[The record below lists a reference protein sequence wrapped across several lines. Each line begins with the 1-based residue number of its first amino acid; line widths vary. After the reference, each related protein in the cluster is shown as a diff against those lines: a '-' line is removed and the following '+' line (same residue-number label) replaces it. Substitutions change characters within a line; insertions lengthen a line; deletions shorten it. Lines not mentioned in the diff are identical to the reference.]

1 MLRPTALLVTALLL
15 LAPISSLFAQQNPQK
30 KIYIALDDH
39 TDYMWTADEET
50 YRRSFLEMIDY
61 YLELADK
68 TKSNPPE
75 WQSRFHIGGNFW
87 VWQYERNKSPK
98 EFQRLLAGFRSG
110 HLSMPLNSVDQTFGA
125 APMEATLRG
134 MYYAGSL
141 ERRFNLRFPLAIAME
156 NQTLPY
162 GLGSL
167 FAGAGAQYSWK
178 GICGCLTKLE
188 KTTRRPHE
196 IYWWKG
202 MDGSR
207 LLMKWNTMIVGD
219 SGARTMGGYAEAR
232 TPDREIDFVTKDPRF
247 LSIYPYPEV
256 GIFGKGWDDL
266 KTTTDEFV
274 IAAKKNSNADRKVIV
289 SNMVDFF
296 QEFEKNHGAKL
307 PEFNAAFGNEWDL
320 YSASVTGVASRVRRS
335 VEKLRGAE
343 ALAAVV
349 TRKDPQ
355 FLKPRAE
362 EARQT
367 WVNLGLFWEHNWTAD
382 ARDVTREDRN
392 QWGRRL
398 AGQIEKYV
406 DDLQSDAA
414 YALGGMIA
422 AEPSPEANRRFY
434 VFNPLGWTR
443 SDAADVK
450 FDGKGP
456 VHVVDLVTGEEVPSQ
471 LVSLPGEKDLR
482 KQVHLRIDA
491 RDLPAVGYKV
501 YEVRSGAG
509 KKFPDAAAASDVSV
523 STIIGAIRG
532 KFLENSV
539 YKLRVEER
547 GAISSW
553 IDKTKNNRELA
564 GKLDNGRSTINDLGM
579 DPGHIQVENAGP
591 VSVTLHA
598 KGDSP
603 LAHETRITLYRDSP
617 RIDIRNDITEN
628 FDATHHWAFSF
639 NVPSPDVWHEEV
651 GAVIR
656 AKLAADGGHYSAEMS
671 RLDYL
676 TLNHFAAMNGPDG
689 AGVTLSNW
697 DLAFMKLGD
706 SQMLGTKSFL
716 DTKTSSLQ
724 ILAGGQIDAPRAGV
738 PKQGGDKHFLQRF
751 ALKPHE
757 KYSETE
763 SMKFALEHQN
773 PPIADWVRP
782 GGGGLPSKTD
792 SLLSSDNPAV
802 LLWGVKV
809 HEDGPEKGLVTRFW
823 NTSAQPQ
830 TYRVQ
835 LKPGVSAAFKATHTE
850 RDLGPIE
857 AGAAGAVAQAAA
869 HQIQTL
875 RLEPRP

>member
-1 MLRPTALLVTALLL
+1 MLVATLSTA
-15 LAPISSLFAQQNPQK
+15 FAQK

-61 YLELADK
+61 YLDLADK

-87 VWQYERNKSPK
+87 VWQYERNKTPA

-207 LLMKWNTMIVGD
+207 LLMKWNTMLVGD

-232 TPDREIDFVTKDPRF
+232 TPEREIEFVTKDPRF
-247 LSIYPYPEV
+247 LTIYPYPEV

-274 IAAKKNSNADRKVIV
+274 KTAQKSSNAERKVIV

-320 YSASVTGVASRVRRS
+320 YSASVTEVSSRVRRS
-335 VEKLRGAE
+335 VEKLRAAE

-349 TRKDPQ
+349 SRRNPK
-355 FLKPRAE
+355 FLNSRTE
-362 EARQT
+362 EARQA

-392 QWGRRL
+392 QWGRRV
-398 AGQIEKYV
+398 AAQIEKYV

-422 AEPSPEANRRFY
+422 SEPSPESNRRFY

-443 SDAADVK
+443 SDAADVR

-456 VHVVDLVTGEEVPSQ
+456 VHVVDLMTGEEVPSQ
-471 LVSLPGEKDLR
+471 IVSLPGEKDLR
-482 KQVHLRIDA
+482 KQIHLRIEA
-491 RDLPAVGYKV
+491 KDLPPIGYRV

-509 KKFPDAAAASDVSV
+509 KKFGEAASVSDVSV

-553 IDKTKNNRELA
+553 VDKTRNNKELA

-579 DPGHIQVENAGP
+579 DPGAIELENAGP
-591 VSVTLHA
+591 VSVTLRA

-603 LAHETRITLYRDSP
+603 LAHETRITLYRDSR

-628 FDATHHWAFSF
+628 FDSTHHWAFSF
-639 NVPSPDVWHEEV
+639 NVPSPDIWHEEV

-656 AKLAADGGHYSAEMS
+656 AKLASDGGHYSADMS

-706 SQMLGTKSFL
+706 SQMLGTKAFL
-716 DTKTSSLQ
+716 DTKTASLQ

-751 ALKPHE
+751 ALNSHE
-757 KYSETE
+757 KYSATE

-773 PPIADWVRP
+773 PPVAEWVRSGEGYP
-782 GGGGLPSKTD
+782 ATTF

-802 LLWGVKV
+802 LLWSLKV
-809 HEDGPEKGLVTRFW
+809 HEDGAEKGLVTRFW
-823 NTSAQPQ
+823 NTSSQPQ

-835 LKPGVSAAFKATHTE
+835 VKPGVSRAFKATHTE
-850 RDLGPIE
+850 RDLAPIE
-857 AGAAGAVAQAAA
+857 SGAAGAVAQAAQ

-875 RLEPRP
+875 RLELRQ